1 MSGLS
6 EDRRLWRE
14 GEIGVVGP
22 REQSKCGGSSR
33 DLGQRRAGEK
43 WNPFSWDGT
52 PGGRGTSRIRV
63 SEQDSPSSGMAGGTR
78 PGSWVLVRPRR
89 A

>member
-22 REQSKCGGSSR
+22 REQSNGGEGGEERPQPRSEAKQGQGEVEPFL
-33 DLGQRRAGEK
+33 LGWHPRGQGYK
-43 WNPFSWDGT
+43 PD
-52 PGGRGTSRIRV
+52 PG
-63 SEQDSPSSGMAGGTR
+63 
-78 PGSWVLVRPRR
+78 
-89 A
+89 